1 MFLVLLS
8 TKIVNLPGGTS
19 KNILEKLDHIIKEKP
34 DDFIVHVGTNQG
46 RRELFNIEWAKSK
59 EGTLI

>member
-1 MFLVLLS
+1 M
-8 TKIVNLPGGTS
+8 NLPGGTS